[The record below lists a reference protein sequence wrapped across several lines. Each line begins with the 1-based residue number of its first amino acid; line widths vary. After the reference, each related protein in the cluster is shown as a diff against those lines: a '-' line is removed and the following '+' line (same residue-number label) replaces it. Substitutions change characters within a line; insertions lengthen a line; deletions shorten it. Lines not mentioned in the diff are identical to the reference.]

1 MNSIEQALEAGYTL
15 KTLLAVAY
23 RNRENTTP
31 CELHIPREY
40 TQNFAKGGLV
50 QKAKD
55 VKNAG
60 PMNDKVL
67 IHVNTQEY
75 KDLVERLGEPSIN
88 PETGLPAFGILSA
101 IGSVFHAIT
110 GAVKSVVSTVTEVLG
125 PVGTMALTA
134 AASFLLGPEV
144 GSLMGVTGETAASM
158 GSVLGISAEAATA
171 TAGSAAINA
180 MVGLGTGGVK
190 GALVGGASGLA
201 GGVLGQ
207 YLGGS
212 VANPGVLASALGGG
226 ATGALAGQV
235 VGKGIV
241 GGLTGALTGQNP
253 LKSAAL
259 SAAMTGLLQ
268 PNLGYAAGAID
279 DSLKGILDP
288 ATIKGAETG
297 AISGSM
303 TGGLKG
309 AMLGSLAGGIQG
321 SLAKP
326 GGALETI
333 RNTYNNGTVNLPTA
347 KADPTYLDYLG
358 SEDKVTPSAQPTAKA
373 DSIYLD
379 YLGSEDKVTPPAQ
392 PAAAKS
398 TFNVS
403 QIGIGAPAGTTNVP
417 ANSMEGQMYLEDNPN
432 AKASTGLSAVL
443 QGNPGALAS
452 AIAGG
457 MTIGSLNAAASAP
470 PTPDAAQTPAAAATT
485 QPANAWMSQ
494 PLYSYNAQW
503 GSQRDPTKAPKPLSW
518 QDILA
523 GNMPDNSIYTPYYA
537 QDPNS
542 SYPTTSTGNIN
553 PTSSM
558 TPTNAAK
565 GGLMQLRRV

>member
-1 MNSIEQALEAGYTL
+1 
-15 KTLLAVAY
+15 
-23 RNRENTTP
+23 
-31 CELHIPREY
+31 
-40 TQNFAKGGLV
+40 
-50 QKAKD
+50 
-55 VKNAG
+55 
-60 PMNDKVL
+60 MNDKVL
-67 IHVNTQEY
+67 IHVNAQEY

-88 PETGLPAFGILSA
+88 PETGLPAFGFFS
-101 IGSVFHAIT
+101 SVFNAIK
-110 GAVKSVVSTVTEVLG
+110 GAVSSVVGAVTKALG

-134 AASFLLGPEV
+134 AASYFLGPVAGE
-144 GSLMGVTGETAASM
+144 LMGVTGNTASAM
-158 GSVLGISAEAATA
+158 GSVLGISAESATA
-171 TAGSAAINA
+171 AAGSAAINA

-212 VANPGVLASALGGG
+212 AANPGVLASALGGG

-268 PNLGYAAGAID
+268 PDLGYAAGAID

-321 SLAKP
+321 SLSKP

-333 RNTYNNGTVNLPTA
+333 RNTYNDGTVNVPTA
-347 KADPTYLDYLG
+347 KANPTLLDYVEG
-358 SEDKVTPSAQPTAKA
+358 E
-373 DSIYLD
+373 
-379 YLGSEDKVTPPAQ
+379 VTPPAQ
-392 PAAAKS
+392 PATAAAAKP
-398 TFNVS
+398 TFNFS
-403 QIGIGAPAGTTNVP
+403 QIGIGAPAGTTNIP
-417 ANSMEGQMYLEDNPN
+417 ANSVEGQMYLEDNPN
-432 AKASTGLSAVL
+432 AKVSTGLSAVL
-443 QGNPGALAS
+443 QANPGALAS

-470 PTPDAAQTPAAAATT
+470 STPDAVQTPAAAAT

-503 GSQRDPTKAPKPLSW
+503 GSQRDPTKPPKPLSW

-553 PTSSM
+553 PVSSM

>member
-88 PETGLPAFGILSA
+88 PETGLPAFGIFSV
-101 IGSVFHAIT
+101 IGSVFHAIA
-110 GAVKSVVSTVTEVLG
+110 GAVKSVVSTVTEILG

-134 AASFLLGPEV
+134 AASYFLGPEV

-288 ATIKGAETG
+288 ATIRGAETG

-333 RNTYNNGTVNLPTA
+333 RDTYNNGTVNLPTA
-347 KADPTYLDYLG
+347 KADP
-358 SEDKVTPSAQPTAKA
+358 EA
-373 DSIYLD
+373 
-379 YLGSEDKVTPPAQ
+379 EVTPPAQ

-432 AKASTGLSAVL
+432 AKASTGLAAVL
-443 QGNPGALAS
+443 QSNPGALAS

>member
-1 MNSIEQALEAGYTL
+1 MGRAFYRSYFIVNSIEQALEAGYTL

-110 GAVKSVVSTVTEVLG
+110 GAVKSVVSTVTQVLG

-279 DSLKGILDP
+279 DSLKGVLDP
-288 ATIKGAETG
+288 ATIRGAETG

-347 KADPTYLDYLG
+347 KANPTYLDYLE
-358 SEDKVTPSAQPTAKA
+358 SED
-373 DSIYLD
+373 
-379 YLGSEDKVTPPAQ
+379 EVTPPAQ

-432 AKASTGLSAVL
+432 AKASTGLAAVL
-443 QGNPGALAS
+443 QSNPGALAS

-470 PTPDAAQTPAAAATT
+470 PTPDAAQTPAAATT